1 MSDGRDTPFVDDDD
15 DETISKGNV
24 MSSEI
29 T

>member
-15 DETISKGNV
+15 DETISKGNL
-24 MSSEI
+24 MSSDV